1 MKRKLA
7 LLLSLVM
14 VLSLLTACSE
24 DSAKSSGELPKENNG
39 VSGKTYVIKLAHVL
53 ADSTASAQA
62 CVYFKELVEERTNG
76 NVEVQVFSASALG
89 NERDINENLN
99 NGSIQM
105 IYSSPGAMGNVFYP
119 ELQVLDAP
127 WLFSSMEQAVA
138 AGRDSNSTIGGF
150 IKDIYDNTNVQI
162 LDMWYRAPRHIFTA
176 NTKITTPAD
185 CTGLKLRSP
194 EIDVY
199 FGALAAIGFSV
210 TPVAYLHNMK
220 VNGHIRV
227 DLLDQ
232 ILPAPASK
240 ILNIVTK
247 ISLVAILAVTAIF
260 GFQLS
265 MESTKITS
273 TALDIPFAYIYGAI
287 PVSACLM
294 IWFSFV
300 RLVEWIY
307 VKTGHEDL
315 LKAEE

>member
-1 MKRKLA
+1 MKVLHAVNSFLLA
-7 LLLSLVM
+7 CIRTLCA
-14 VLSLLTACSE
+14 VLS
-24 DSAKSSGELPKENNG
+24 
-39 VSGKTYVIKLAHVL
+39 
-53 ADSTASAQA
+53 
-62 CVYFKELVEERTNG
+62 
-76 NVEVQVFSASALG
+76 
-89 NERDINENLN
+89 
-99 NGSIQM
+99 
-105 IYSSPGAMGNVFYP
+105 GAMALVIALQIFMRLFFKPLLWTEESSRIMMVWLVF
-119 ELQVLDAP
+119 L
-127 WLFSSMEQAVA
+127 
-138 AGRDSNSTIGGF
+138 
-150 IKDIYDNTNVQI
+150 
-162 LDMWYRAPRHIFTA
+162 
-176 NTKITTPAD
+176 
-185 CTGLKLRSP
+185 
-194 EIDVY
+194 
-199 FGALAAIGFSV
+199 GA
-210 TPVAYLHNMK
+210 AYLHNMK

-273 TALDIPFAYIYGAI
+273 TALDIPCMYIYGAI